1 MSQPGTWIQYPPASL
16 PHGAISADCHLE
28 VIASPSPDAGWRWR
42 LETADIEFSSRLFCG
57 DLMLD
62 RFGAAPCFIHLNE
75 FVQDLSSLSV
85 EAISTAFQSH
95 LDSVESS
102 L

>member
-1 MSQPGTWIQYPPASL
+1 MPQPGTWIQYPPCHL
-16 PHGAISADCHLE
+16 PPGVVTADCHLE
-28 VIASPSPDAGWRWR
+28 VVTSPSPDAGWRWR

-57 DLMLD
+57 NLILD

-75 FVQDLSSLSV
+75 FVQELSYLG
-85 EAISTAFQSH
+85 ADGFSTAFQSH
-95 LDSVESS
+95 LDSAESS